1 MVKKIILVFKTHF
14 DIGFTD
20 LAENVIRGYGSDML
34 RQVIETCNATK
45 DLGKL
50 RYVWTMPAWPL
61 WHICGNCDPELKPEL
76 DRLIR
81 EGQIVWHGLPFTS
94 HTDFA
99 APDEYA
105 EVFRYS
111 RDLAERYHKPM
122 PLSAKMTDVPG
133 HGGMLPDLLEQ
144 AGIRF
149 LHLGCNEFATPPE
162 VPDLFF
168 WQGSGGGRVL
178 TMYSKGGYGT
188 GLLPPEGWPYPVWM
202 ALMHTHDN
210 CGPQSAELI
219 LRMAEKA
226 RESYPEA
233 EIVCGSMDDF
243 YRELAQCDLSG
254 APVVDGDLADTWIHG
269 VGSYPAEVRLLRT
282 CRERARGLHRE
293 YLAQLL
299 VGKNPDWQIETL
311 WDDYYEAVALF
322 EEHTWGADVKTWL
335 GPERV
340 YEKEEFLRAKSEKA
354 YRFLEQSWQ
363 EQRSRARQAERCL
376 DGIQALLSPA
386 PPAPAP
392 SSAQPL
398 LVGQDG
404 KFLTVE
410 NRKYRL
416 ILDIGTGRIC
426 SLWDRETDSV
436 VLKAGKEGV
445 FAYRYDRYGL
455 PDVTEF
461 LRSYAY
467 HFTTWGIQDY
477 GRENYPDC
485 RHETLYPDFLGWE
498 VAGRTLRLR
507 YGTKKSSTDYG
518 DAREIALSIA
528 FPESGEELEILLEL
542 SEKQETPFIE
552 SGTLVFPFQGK
563 VSYRIGK
570 PGGVVDPETQI
581 QRCANHTLFNLERE
595 VTVLTEHGS
604 VSVCSPDAPLFGI
617 GEPGIYRFR
626 KDFGEDRPAALY
638 FNLFNNMWGTNFPQ
652 WIGGSFRYR
661 FLLRS
666 APTEEAANAPSWA
679 AMVCAAQPVGA
690 PEGCVI
696 PEKMELL
703 SCRRGEDA
711 IFIGLRDLTGCERE
725 GILHLPGYRI
735 QQVNLLHE
743 PKSPAGQDE
752 YAFTVRPWGMH
763 LFAIQKEGTCGG
775 AGSDDF

>member
-20 LAENVIRGYGSDML
+20 LAENVIHGYGTDML

-45 DLGKL
+45 NLGKL

-61 WHICGNCDPELKPEL
+61 WYICRNCDPGLKPEL

-105 EVFRYS
+105 EVFRYA
-111 RDLAERYHKPM
+111 RELAEHYQKPM

-133 HGGMLPDLLEQ
+133 HGRMLPEMLTQ

-149 LHLGCNEFATPPE
+149 LHLGCNEFATPPQ
-162 VPDLFF
+162 VPGLFF

-219 LRMAEKA
+219 LKMVEKA
-226 RESYPEA
+226 RKSYPDA

-243 YRELAQCDLSG
+243 YRELEKCDLSSV
-254 APVVDGDLADTWIHG
+254 PVVDKDLADTWIHG
-269 VGSYPAEVRLLRT
+269 VGSYPEEVRLLRA

-299 VGKNPDWQIETL
+299 SGKNPDRQIEPL
-311 WDDYYEAVALF
+311 WDRYYEAVALF

-335 GPERV
+335 GPNRV
-340 YEKEEFLRAKSEKA
+340 YEKEEFLGAKSGDS
-354 YRFLEQSWQ
+354 YRFMEQSWQ
-363 EQRSRARQAERCL
+363 EQRTRVQQTKRCL
-376 DGIQALLSPA
+376 DEIQALLRVSPPVLA
-386 PPAPAP
+386 
-392 SSAQPL
+392 
-398 LVGQDG
+398 QDG
-404 KFLTVE
+404 TRPLEAVQNGKNLTVE
-410 NRKYRL
+410 NDKYRL
-416 ILDIGTGRIC
+416 VLNTETGGIC
-426 SLWDRETDSV
+426 TLWDREEDCA
-436 VLKAGKEGV
+436 VLKAGEESIL
-445 FAYRYDRYGL
+445 AYRYDRYGL

-485 RHETLYPDFLGWE
+485 EHKTFYPDFLGWE
-498 VAGRTLRLR
+498 MVGRSLRLC
-507 YGTKKSSTDYG
+507 YGTGKSSEDYG
-518 DAREIALSIA
+518 DARKIQLTVT
-528 FPESGEELEILLEL
+528 FPEQGDSLEILLEL
-542 SEKQETPFIE
+542 QEKQESPFIE
-552 SGTLVFPFQGK
+552 SGSLLFPFPGK
-563 VSYRIGK
+563 VSYQIGK
-570 PGGVVDPETQI
+570 PGGVVNPETEI
-581 QRCANHTLFNLERE
+581 ASCANQTLFNLERE
-595 VTVLTEHGS
+595 VTVLTDNGS
-604 VSVCSPDAPLFGI
+604 VSICSPDAPLFGI

-626 KDFGEDRPAALY
+626 KDFGEDRPAVLY

-666 APTEEAANAPSWA
+666 ASAEEAAKAPAWA
-679 AMVCAAQPVGA
+679 AKVCADQPMGA
-690 PEGCVI
+690 PENCTI
-696 PEKMELL
+696 PEEMELL
-703 SCRRGEDA
+703 SCRRGRDA
-711 IFIGLRDLTGCERE
+711 IFIGLRDLAGRDRAAM
-725 GILHLPGYRI
+725 LRLPGYRI
-735 QQVNLLHE
+735 QEVNLLHE

-752 YAFTVRPWGMH
+752 CTFPVRPWGMH
-763 LFAIQKEGTCGG
+763 LFAIQKEGTCG
-775 AGSDDF
+775 AGTNEF